1 MAWNISNILVNEAI
15 ANKKAGSG
23 SDLTSRVTALEETV
37 GDESSGLVKD
47 VDDLETSVSGLSTTV
62 SQLDPNHYSSDEIK
76 IGKWGTED
84 LFRKEFTG
92 NMPSNTDID
101 VSTGLS
107 NITIRHMWG
116 TSEDDIGF
124 GTLPFATAHP
134 RGFYYKK
141 DTNAINIYTTEATTG
156 TYSIILEYTKNPAPE
171 PENNT
176 RKRGK

>member
-15 ANKKAGSG
+15 ANKKSGSG

-47 VDDLETSVSGLSTTV
+47 VSDLETTV
-62 SQLDPNHYSSDEIK
+62 STLDPNHYSTEEIK
-76 IGKWGTED
+76 VGKWGTQD
-84 LFRKEFTG
+84 LYRKEFTG
-92 NMPSNTDID
+92 NMPSNTEID

-107 NITIRHMWG
+107 DITIRHMWG
-116 TSEDDIGF
+116 TTEDDIGF
-124 GTLPFATAHP
+124 GTLPFAAAHP

-141 DTNAINIYTTEATTG
+141 ATNAINIYTTEATTG
-156 TYSIILEYTKNPAPE
+156 TYSIILEYTKNPVPE
-171 PENNT
+171 QNN